1 MEEFKN
7 LKDVSVDENPHLEI
21 IEPEQEELNEMQKVE
36 DDFLEE
42 KVLEYRPIKVYVK
55 RDDSG
60 KIVDV
65 NSEIFIKDFD
75 GWEFYDEGFGD
86 KYAHAQSQ
94 YFDDLKS

>member
-1 MEEFKN
+1 MEEFEN
-7 LKDVSVDENPHLEI
+7 LQDVSIGENPHLEI
-21 IEPEQEELNEMQKVE
+21 VEPEQEKFAETQKVE

-65 NSEIFIKDFD
+65 NSEIFLKNLD

-94 YFDDLKS
+94 YFDDLKN